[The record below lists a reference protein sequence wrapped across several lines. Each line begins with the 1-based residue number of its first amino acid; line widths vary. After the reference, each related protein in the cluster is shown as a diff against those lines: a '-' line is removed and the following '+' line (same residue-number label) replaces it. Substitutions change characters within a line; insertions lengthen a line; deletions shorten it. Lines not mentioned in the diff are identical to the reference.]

1 MSAATITFVTPPL
14 GLGDTVEFALRG
26 VEGAEGLFALESADG
41 ARLFVLDASRYVP
54 GYAPE
59 VNDAQAGLIG
69 LEHAEDGLA
78 LVVANPAE
86 SGTTVNLLA
95 PIVLNLTNGLAAQVI
110 LDDQDWPLQHRLTL
124 ARRAA
129 S

>member
-1 MSAATITFVTPPL
+1 MSASITFVAPPL
-14 GLGDTVEFALRG
+14 GLGDAVEFSLRG
-26 VEGAEGLFALESADG
+26 VDGAEGLFALEAADG

-54 GYAPE
+54 DYSPE
-59 VNDAQAGLIG
+59 INDAQAGLIG
-69 LEHAEDGLA
+69 LERAEDGLA

-95 PIVLNLTNGLAAQVI
+95 PIVLNLTNGLAAQLI
-110 LDDQDWPLQHRLTL
+110 LDDQDWSLQHQLTV
-124 ARRAA
+124 AQRAA